1 MQEYERHEI
10 CKGLVETNVL
20 FFKGKAP
27 KWESGNEENVDFSM
41 LDISQDRKEG
51 DADSNT
57 KKKCECVC
65 EMYMSVQVSAG

>member
-27 KWESGNEENVDFSM
+27 KWERGNEQNVDFSM
-41 LDISQDRKEG
+41 LDISQDSKE
-51 DADSNT
+51 
-57 KKKCECVC
+57 VW
-65 EMYMSVQVSAG
+65 